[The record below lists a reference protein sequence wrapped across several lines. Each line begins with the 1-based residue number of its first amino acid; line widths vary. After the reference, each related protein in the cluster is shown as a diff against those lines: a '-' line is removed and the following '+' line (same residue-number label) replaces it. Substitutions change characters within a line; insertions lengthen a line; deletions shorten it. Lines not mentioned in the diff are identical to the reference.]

1 MENYEKPTQVMHDYQ
16 RLTHDETFYEQ
27 KLLPRLSY
35 VLPSVFVMLRNRSR
49 SHAASVF
56 HPELPA
62 ELQNLKF
69 SICY

>member
-1 MENYEKPTQVMHDYQ
+1 MKNYEKPTQVMHDYQ
-16 RLTHDETFYEQ
+16 RLMHDEAFYDQ
-27 KLLPRLSY
+27 KL
-35 VLPSVFVMLRNRSR
+35 LPSVFVMLRNRSR

-56 HPELPA
+56 HPEFPA